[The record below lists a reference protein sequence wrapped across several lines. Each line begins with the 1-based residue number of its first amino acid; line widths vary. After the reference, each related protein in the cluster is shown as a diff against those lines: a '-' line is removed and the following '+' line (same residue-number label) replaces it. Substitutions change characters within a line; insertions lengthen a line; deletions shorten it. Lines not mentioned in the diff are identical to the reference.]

1 MNVLDT
7 ANLNLTNNRYN
18 VTSLAYSAKASAGT
32 YPVGGASSSKVDKSS
47 DLYKAAEDFQS
58 IFIKTMLDTMR
69 KTVHKESETEQ
80 SQGEQ
85 VFEDMLY
92 DEYSKKMSKTA
103 GFDLADNLYKQMA
116 FLQNL
121 PKTVS

>member
-1 MNVLDT
+1 MNVLDS
-7 ANLNLTNNRYN
+7 ANLSLGNARYD
-18 VTSLAYSAKASAGT
+18 VTKLANSAKAAAGT
-32 YPVGGASSSKVDKSS
+32 GAPGTIDKNS

-58 IFIKTMLDTMR
+58 IFIKMMLDTMR

-80 SQGEQ
+80 SQGEA

-92 DEYSKKMSKTA
+92 DEYSKSMSKTA
-103 GFDLADNLYKQMA
+103 GFGLADSLYNQMT

-121 PKTVS
+121 PKAVS

>member
-1 MNVLDT
+1 MSVLDT
-7 ANLNLTNNRYN
+7 GNLSLSNNRYD
-18 VTSLAYSAKASAGT
+18 VTSLTASAKAAAGHT
-32 YPVGGASSSKVDKSS
+32 AAGKIDKNS

-58 IFIKTMLDTMR
+58 IFIKQMLDTMR

-92 DEYSKKMSKTA
+92 DEYSKKMSKSA
-103 GFDLADNLYKQMA
+103 GFDLADNLYRQMS

-121 PKTVS
+121 PKATAAS